1 MPRLKLQGGKE
12 LIIFRFNC
20 NEIKSEKCLNHIW
33 KVNMSCNTIPV
44 K

>member
-20 NEIKSEKCLNHIW
+20 NEIKSEK
-33 KVNMSCNTIPV
+33 MS
-44 K
+44 KSYLESKHEL